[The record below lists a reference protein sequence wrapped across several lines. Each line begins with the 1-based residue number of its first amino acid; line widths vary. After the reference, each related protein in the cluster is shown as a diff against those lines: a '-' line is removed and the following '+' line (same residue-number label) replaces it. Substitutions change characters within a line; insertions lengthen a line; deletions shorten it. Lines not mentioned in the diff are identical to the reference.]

1 MTDKPKI
8 RHFSDLLCVWAYVAN
23 IRLERMAQD
32 YGDRVDFDLHFCSV
46 FPDTATKIAAGWAD
60 RGGAAGYGAHVQD
73 VVANFDHVTIHPD
86 VWVRTRPASSTAP
99 HLFLA
104 AAGLVPQLS
113 AGPDDQAVLGATHR
127 LTWALRHAFFAEGR
141 DIATWA
147 VQADCAAALGY
158 DPDVLRARIDSG
170 AAAAV
175 LDRDV
180 RICQAMGIAGSPT
193 FVMND
198 ARQTLYG
205 NVGYH
210 LLKANVDEMLRGP
223 AAEDASWC

>member
-46 FPDTATKIAAGWAD
+46 FPDTATKIAAAWAD

-104 AAGLVPQLS
+104 AG
-113 AGPDDQAVLGATHR
+113 
-127 LTWALRHAFFAEGR
+127 
-141 DIATWA
+141 
-147 VQADCAAALGY
+147 AAALGY